1 MCWVCKYV
9 GFKLKVFLLPHCA
22 GERDGGFLV
31 LILQGRILVGLV
43 LSNSRYA
50 SVQVASSFIPCLHL
64 LIYVE
69 ETQSITLGQ
78 KLFLLW
84 VLNVNLGMSLA
95 LRKVPFKLRVPEW
108 LLFASSVWRDV
119 ISAVPAICHL
129 FCCCSGLPR
138 TSSFSCSFYYLRDVF
153 AGRMSD
159 VTSFVSESVEQNR
172 SGRGAGV

>member
-1 MCWVCKYV
+1 MPSALFTRPRFCAGSVNTLV
-9 GFKLKVFLLPHCA
+9 LFKLKVFLLPHCA
-22 GERDGGFLV
+22 GERAGGFLV

-119 ISAVPAICHL
+119 ISAVPIICHL
-129 FCCCSGLPR
+129 FLLLFR
-138 TSSFSCSFYYLRDVF
+138 VTADFKLFLLLLLLE
-153 AGRMSD
+153 GRFCRED
-159 VTSFVSESVEQNR
+159 E
-172 SGRGAGV
+172 